1 MARNHVLL
9 SDPDILNKAIIAIG
23 GKGGV
28 GKTTTASALALYFA
42 EVESQETLIISSDP
56 TPSLSDIFE
65 QDLGATRTKIRGIAH
80 LHGQELKR
88 EVIVDA
94 WKDRFGDEIYEVIS
108 SYLPVDRE
116 IIDYVAEAPGIADE
130 QYLLSYI
137 LDIHNNGDYDKIIWD
152 TAPAGATLGLLKLES
167 RFYDHLNNAA
177 SLYVSMRSY
186 LERLGEKFRLKKRR
200 SALDI
205 INEWKDLADEIIKT
219 LRDKELVEFVIVTIP
234 EGLGVSQTNRVIR
247 DLNEYGIAVR
257 HVVVNHV
264 IPEGAIEN
272 STFLQSRYQ
281 VQRPYLDVLSESY
294 EGMLTVLPLL
304 PGEVKG
310 VEALRTIHAYLRGI
324 DTIRT

>member
-1 MARNHVLL
+1 MARNHALL
-9 SDPDILNKAIIAIG
+9 SDPDILNKAIIATG

-65 QDLGATRTKIRGIAH
+65 QDLGATQTKIRGIAH

-88 EVIVDA
+88 EGIVDA

-108 SYLPVDRE
+108 SYLPVGRE

-137 LDIHNNGDYDKIIWD
+137 LDLHKNGGYDKIIWD

-177 SLYVSMRSY
+177 NLYVNLRTY
-186 LERLGEKFRLKKRR
+186 LERLGEKF
-200 SALDI
+200 
-205 INEWKDLADEIIKT
+205 
-219 LRDKELVEFVIVTIP
+219 
-234 EGLGVSQTNRVIR
+234 
-247 DLNEYGIAVR
+247 
-257 HVVVNHV
+257 
-264 IPEGAIEN
+264 
-272 STFLQSRYQ
+272 
-281 VQRPYLDVLSESY
+281 
-294 EGMLTVLPLL
+294 
-304 PGEVKG
+304 
-310 VEALRTIHAYLRGI
+310 
-324 DTIRT
+324 